1 MTPERSADAV
11 WLEVSDGLLRGVGH
25 ALNNR
30 LAALAALTQLAD
42 GAGGME
48 MAAFR
53 GALES
58 ETVRLERVI
67 HLLRLLPSG
76 RTPYPVRIEE
86 VLPQVLELHRVHSEF
101 PETEYEP
108 FCPDGVLPVRV
119 EPSLLARALLV
130 FLTVAVRRVR
140 GEGGTRILIHCGGDE
155 RYTAVTAQCGDARP
169 AEGSAEESAEG
180 PYLAAAVELLARG
193 GLEGAAVAD
202 EGGDLTLRLPTLLET
217 RRREREARATSS
229 ADGPGSS

>member
-1 MTPERSADAV
+1 MTGDRSADSV
-11 WLEVSDGLLRGVGH
+11 WLEVSDGLLRGLGH
-25 ALNNR
+25 SLNNR

-53 GALES
+53 DALDS
-58 ETVRLERVI
+58 EAGRLERVI
-67 HLLRLLPSG
+67 QLLRLLPSG
-76 RTPYPVRIEE
+76 RAPYPVRIEE
-86 VLPQVLELHRVHSEF
+86 VLPQVLDLHRVHSEF

-108 FCPDGVLPVRV
+108 FCADDVLPMRV
-119 EPSLLARALLV
+119 EPSLLTRALLV

-140 GEGGTRILIHCGGDE
+140 AEGGTRVLLHCGGDE
-155 RYTAVTAQCGDARP
+155 RYTSVTARCGGVRP
-169 AEGSAEESAEG
+169 SEGSPEERAEGA
-180 PYLAAAVELLARG
+180 YLEATVELLARG

-202 EGGDLTLRLPTLLET
+202 EGADLVLRLPTLLET
-217 RRREREARATSS
+217 RRREREARSTSS